1 MANVNER
8 RINFNE
14 DDYEIVKRLLLEN
27 TFKKLQLIEIFALD
41 MIFGK
46 KQGFRTPLDG
56 KKTGRIRNETV
67 EHSDVNYL
75 MMAIAV
81 EETGSFD
88 ILAKRNDYFT
98 ICEEYAKTGLSFLES
113 EYFENPKRLV
123 NDLEL
128 ESLDVVDLVVA
139 FEKEFNIKID
149 DKDIKQFQTVEDIVK
164 YLEK

>member
-1 MANVNER
+1 MASVNER

-27 TFKKLQLIEIFALD
+27 TFKKLQLIEIFALA

-46 KQGFRTPLDG
+46 KQGFRTPLDS
-56 KKTGRIRNETV
+56 KKTGRIRQTTIENSNV
-67 EHSDVNYL
+67 HYL

-88 ILAKRNDYFT
+88 ILANRNDYFT
-98 ICEEYAKTGLSFLES
+98 ICEEYAKSGLSFLES
-113 EYFENPKRLV
+113 AYFENPKRLV

-128 ESLDVVDLVVA
+128 EALQY
-139 FEKEFNIKID
+139 FEKVIK
-149 DKDIKQFQTVEDIVK
+149 
-164 YLEK
+164 

>member
-27 TFKKLQLIEIFALD
+27 TFKKLQLIEIFALA

-46 KQGFRTPLDG
+46 KQGFRTPLDS
-56 KKTGRIRNETV
+56 KKTGRIRQTTIENSNV
-67 EHSDVNYL
+67 HYL

-128 ESLDVVDLVVA
+128 EALQY
-139 FEKEFNIKID
+139 FEKAINI
-149 DKDIKQFQTVEDIVK
+149 
-164 YLEK
+164 

>member
-27 TFKKLQLIEIFALD
+27 TFKKLQLIEIFALA

-46 KQGFRTPLDG
+46 KQGFRTPLDS
-56 KKTGRIRNETV
+56 KKTGRIRQTTIENSNV
-67 EHSDVNYL
+67 HYL

-128 ESLDVVDLVVA
+128 EALQY
-139 FEKEFNIKID
+139 FEKV
-149 DKDIKQFQTVEDIVK
+149 IKQ
-164 YLEK
+164 

>member
-27 TFKKLQLIEIFALD
+27 TFKKLQLIEIFALA

-46 KQGFRTPLDG
+46 KQGFRTPLDS
-56 KKTGRIRNETV
+56 KKTGRIRQTTIENSNV
-67 EHSDVNYL
+67 HYL

-128 ESLDVVDLVVA
+128 EALQY
-139 FEKEFNIKID
+139 FEKVINK
-149 DKDIKQFQTVEDIVK
+149 
-164 YLEK
+164 

>member
-27 TFKKLQLIEIFALD
+27 TFKKLQLIEIFALA

-46 KQGFRTPLDG
+46 KQGFRTPLDS
-56 KKTGRIRNETV
+56 KKTGRIRQTTIENSNV
-67 EHSDVNYL
+67 YYL

-128 ESLDVVDLVVA
+128 EALQY
-139 FEKEFNIKID
+139 FEKAINI
-149 DKDIKQFQTVEDIVK
+149 
-164 YLEK
+164 

>member
-27 TFKKLQLIEIFALD
+27 TFKKLQLIEIFALA

-46 KQGFRTPLDG
+46 KQGFRTPLDS
-56 KKTGRIRNETV
+56 KKTGRIRQTTIENSNV
-67 EHSDVNYL
+67 HYL

-88 ILAKRNDYFT
+88 ILANRNDYFT
-98 ICEEYAKTGLSFLES
+98 ICEEYAKSGLSFLES
-113 EYFENPKRLV
+113 AYFENPKRLV

-128 ESLDVVDLVVA
+128 EALQY
-139 FEKEFNIKID
+139 FEKAIK
-149 DKDIKQFQTVEDIVK
+149 
-164 YLEK
+164 